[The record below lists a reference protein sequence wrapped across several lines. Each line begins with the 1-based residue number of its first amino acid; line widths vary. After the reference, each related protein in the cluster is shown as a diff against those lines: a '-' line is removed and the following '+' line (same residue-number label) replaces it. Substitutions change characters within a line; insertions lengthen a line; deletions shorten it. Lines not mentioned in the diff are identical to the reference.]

1 MVPILLPPEER
12 KAAYLLIS
20 QSESALSIA
29 GPAVSG
35 LLVATVGPG
44 WALGVD
50 AVTFLVASGFLA
62 LARIPAGE
70 RTDQRPSVIGDFRA
84 GWSFARDLGWVIP
97 VASFSL
103 IFNALISGAL
113 YVLGPTIADDTIG
126 GDGWGLARSGSALGV
141 FLAAFVL
148 ARVTIRVPLRA
159 AALGFSASALPMVV
173 LGTHVTTVLL
183 AVAFLVAGAGI
194 SLVDLAWNL
203 TVQEKIPEEMLSRIM
218 SIDGFFSFVAMPIGQ
233 LSVGPL
239 ALAFGASE
247 VELGCAV
254 AMVLVAAIAMTRRR
268 LTAVRLTGPPPA
280 GETAGAA

>member
-1 MVPILLPPEER
+1 M
-12 KAAYLLIS
+12 
-20 QSESALSIA
+20 
-29 GPAVSG
+29 
-35 LLVATVGPG
+35 
-44 WALGVD
+44 
-50 AVTFLVASGFLA
+50 
-62 LARIPAGE
+62 
-70 RTDQRPSVIGDFRA
+70 
-84 GWSFARDLGWVIP
+84 IP

-159 AALGFSASALPMVV
+159 AALGFSASALPMVA

-254 AMVLVAAIAMTRRR
+254 AMVPR
-268 LTAVRLTGPPPA
+268 PPSR
-280 GETAGAA
+280 